1 LSEDLRLDY
10 KLSKITLGVN
20 GYVAWLHSEG
30 DQASFETI
38 NAQGRVEKYYNTV
51 PRYVL
56 FHAIYRFH
64 ATKKGK
70 K

>member
-1 LSEDLRLDY
+1 VDR
-10 KLSKITLGVN
+10 
-20 GYVAWLHSEG
+20 
-30 DQASFETI
+30 TI

-56 FHAIYRFH
+56 IHAIYRFH
-64 ATKKGK
+64 VTKGK